1 MKKLI
6 ISAAIAASSIAIVP
20 EVAQAQ
26 NIRFQI
32 IMGDENAVRRLC
44 RQHRYSPYNIVNGR
58 KCSEFKPKPKPKPD
72 ATVRE
77 IQSLLNELG
86 YPAGAFDGLYGRKT
100 GNALT
105 EFMKDYGEVYDG
117 KAGDEELAILRLAAN
132 GQIRKSG
139 SFSGSERNLIIEEPN
154 MPSVNPVGD
163 FHIRSL
169 DGIPYVAGEYANVFN
184 GDTIEAIRVDTMTY
198 K

>member
-58 KCSEFKPKPKPKPD
+58 FG
-72 ATVRE
+72 VRRS
-77 IQSLLNELG
+77 QNPNLMQRCVRLNT
-86 YPAGAFDGLYGRKT
+86 AK
-100 GNALT
+100 
-105 EFMKDYGEVYDG
+105 
-117 KAGDEELAILRLAAN
+117 
-132 GQIRKSG
+132 
-139 SFSGSERNLIIEEPN
+139 
-154 MPSVNPVGD
+154 
-163 FHIRSL
+163 
-169 DGIPYVAGEYANVFN
+169 
-184 GDTIEAIRVDTMTY
+184 
-198 K
+198 